1 MKKTLTAIVLLLCAA
16 SLIISLVLFYHMGVF
31 VDEAGCSPADVCGGE
46 GWLLAD
52 WLRLALLALACL
64 LCGVSLFARRKE
76 S

>member
-1 MKKTLTAIVLLLCAA
+1 MKKTLTVVILLLCAA
-16 SLIISLVLFYHMGVF
+16 SLIISVGLFYHMGVF

-64 LCGVSLFARRKE
+64 LCSVGLFVRRKG

>member
-1 MKKTLTAIVLLLCAA
+1 MKKALTAIVLLLCAV

-31 VDEAGCSPADVCGGE
+31 ADEAGCSPADVCGGE

-64 LCGVSLFARRKE
+64 LCGVSLFAGRKE
-76 S
+76 

>member
-1 MKKTLTAIVLLLCAA
+1 MKKTRTAIVLLLCAV

-31 VDEAGCSPADVCGGE
+31 ADEAGCSPADVCGGE

-64 LCGVSLFARRKE
+64 LCGVSLFAGRKE
-76 S
+76 

>member
-16 SLIISLVLFYHMGVF
+16 ALIISLGLFYNMGVF
-31 VDEAGCSPADVCGGE
+31 ADEAGCSPADVCGGE

-64 LCGVSLFARRKE
+64 LCGVSLFAKRKE

>member
-1 MKKTLTAIVLLLCAA
+1 MKKVLTAIILLLCAA

-31 VDEAGCSPADVCGGE
+31 ADEVGCSPADVCGGE

>member
-31 VDEAGCSPADVCGGE
+31 ADEAGCSPADVCGGE

-64 LCGVSLFARRKE
+64 LCGVSLFAGRKE
-76 S
+76 

>member
-1 MKKTLTAIVLLLCAA
+1 MKKTLTAIVLLLCAV

-31 VDEAGCSPADVCGGE
+31 ADEAGCSPADVCGGE

-64 LCGVSLFARRKE
+64 LCGVSLFAERKE
-76 S
+76 